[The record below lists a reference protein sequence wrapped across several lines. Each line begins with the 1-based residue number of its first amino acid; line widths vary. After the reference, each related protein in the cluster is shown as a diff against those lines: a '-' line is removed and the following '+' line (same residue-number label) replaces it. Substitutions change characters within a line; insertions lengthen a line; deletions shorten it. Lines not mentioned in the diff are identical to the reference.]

1 MFAYT
6 KAQFEQI
13 CQDVLKL
20 ATKKGASQAAVE
32 VSEGYG
38 LSVGT
43 RLKEVE
49 KIENNRDKSLG
60 VTIYLGETG
69 HTRRGNAST
78 SDLTATG
85 LEATVQAA
93 YDIARFTAEDDCAGL
108 PEAELL
114 ERKPRDLNLLHPW
127 ELSVEEAITLSQRM
141 EGAALT
147 TSKKITNSEGAGVS
161 AQQSH
166 FVAANSLGFMGGYG
180 FSRHGMSCTPIAG
193 KGDDMHVD
201 SWYSSARHV
210 DDLSSPEAIGRY
222 AAERALSR
230 MKPRRLKTMKC
241 SVLLESQLTLGML
254 GAYVQAT
261 SGGAL
266 YRKATFLLDSKGKR
280 TWADHI
286 DITEDPHVKGGA
298 GTGSLSTGSSPF
310 DDEGVST
317 RARNVVQAG
326 VTQDY
331 FLSCYTARK
340 LKLKTTGNGGGSHN
354 LKLTSRNTRA
364 GDDLKAMLKKLNK
377 GLFVIDLM
385 GQGVN
390 YVTGDYSRGAFGF
403 WVERGEIQYPVHEIT
418 IAGNLKSMLL
428 GVQALGADTYTYGSK
443 TVGSILLGEM
453 TIAGS

>member
-6 KAQFEQI
+6 KAQFEEI
-13 CQDVLKL
+13 CQHVLKL
-20 ATKKGASQAAVE
+20 AKAKGASQAAVE

-43 RLKEVE
+43 RLREVE
-49 KIENNRDKSLG
+49 KIEHNQDKSLG
-60 VTIYLGETG
+60 LTLYVGERG
-69 HTRRGNAST
+69 HLRRGNAST
-78 SDLTATG
+78 GDLSRAG

-108 PEAELL
+108 PEEGLL
-114 ERKPRDLNLLHPW
+114 EKHPRDLNLLHRW
-127 ELSVEEAITLSQRM
+127 EPSIDEAIALSMRM
-141 EGAALT
+141 EDAALT

-166 FVAANSLGFMGGYG
+166 FVAANSLGFMGGYA
-180 FSRHGMSCTPIAG
+180 FSRHSMACTPIAG

-201 SWYSSARHV
+201 SWYSSARHA
-210 DDLSSPEAIGRY
+210 DDLSQPELIGRY

-230 MKPRRLKTMKC
+230 MKPRNLKTMKC
-241 SVLLESQLTLGML
+241 PVLLESQLAVGLL

-266 YRKATFLLDSKGKR
+266 YRKASFLLDSMGKQSF
-280 TWADHI
+280 ASHI
-286 DITEDPHVKGGA
+286 DIYEDPHVRGGA
-298 GTGSLSTGSSPF
+298 GTGAASTGSSPF
-310 DDEGVST
+310 DDEGVT
-317 RARNVVQAG
+317 TQARDVVKAG
-326 VTQDY
+326 VTQGY

-340 LKLKTTGNGGGSHN
+340 LKMKSTGNGGGSHN
-354 LKLTSRNTRA
+354 LRLTSRLTQA
-364 GDDLKAMLKKLNK
+364 GDDLKAMLKKLHR

-403 WVERGEIQYPVHEIT
+403 WVEGGEIQYPVHEIT
-418 IAGNLKSMLL
+418 IAGNLKAMLK
-428 GVQALGADTYTYGSK
+428 GVHAVGADTYTYGSK
-443 TVGSILLGEM
+443 TSGSILLDEM
-453 TIAGS
+453 MVAGG

>member
-6 KAQFEQI
+6 KAQFEEI

-20 ATKKGASQAAVE
+20 AKAKGASQAAVE

-43 RLKEVE
+43 RLGEVE
-49 KIENNRDKSLG
+49 KIEHNRDKSLG
-60 VTIYLGETG
+60 LTFYLGDKG

-78 SDLTATG
+78 GDLTRAG

-108 PEAELL
+108 PEPELL
-114 ERKPRDLNLLHPW
+114 ERHPRDLNLLHEWTPSI
-127 ELSVEEAITLSQRM
+127 EDAIKLSQQM
-141 EGAALT
+141 ESAAMA
-147 TSKKITNSEGAGVS
+147 TSKQITNSEGAGVS
-161 AQQSH
+161 AQQTQ
-166 FVAANSLGFMGGYG
+166 FVAANSLGFMGGYA
-180 FSRHGMSCTPIAG
+180 FSRHSMACTPIAG

-210 DDLSSPEAIGRY
+210 QDLSAPEAIGHY
-222 AAERALSR
+222 AAQRALSR
-230 MKPRRLKTMKC
+230 MKPRNLKTMKC
-241 SVLLESQLTLGML
+241 PVLLESQLAVGML
-254 GAYVQAT
+254 GGYVQAT

-266 YRKATFLLDSKGKR
+266 YRKASFLLDSAGKR

-286 DITEDPHVKGGA
+286 DVREDPHVRGGK
-298 GTGSLSTGSSPF
+298 GTGAASTGSSPF

-317 RARNVVQAG
+317 QARDVVTGG
-326 VTQDY
+326 VTQGY

-354 LKLTSRNTRA
+354 LTLTSRLTKP
-364 GDDLKAMLKKLNK
+364 GDDLKAMLKKLNR
-377 GLFVIDLM
+377 GLFVVDLM

-418 IAGNLKSMLL
+418 IAGNLKQMLL
-428 GVQALGADTYTYGSK
+428 GVQAIGADTYTYGSK
-443 TVGSILLGEM
+443 TSGSMLLGEM
-453 TIAGS
+453 TIAGA